1 MATIEIEQALPQ
13 MKQLLEQAAMGE
25 EVVIT
30 QNHLPIVKLVPVPV
44 SQSLA
49 SVVEGDTPAESLRDR
64 HSLVNLVSPQPHDG
78 DRLTPEERVNNWLN
92 FVQSLP
98 ANPRSLPEEALHRDS
113 MYD

>member
-1 MATIEIEQALPQ
+1 MTTIEIEQALPQ
-13 MKQLLEQAAMGE
+13 MKQLLERAAMGE

-30 QNHLPIVKLVPVPV
+30 QNHLPMVKLVAVPV

-49 SVVEGDTPAESLRDR
+49 SGVAGDTPAQSLRDR
-64 HSLVNLVSPQPHDG
+64 NSLVNLVSPKPNDG

-92 FVQSLP
+92 FIESLP
-98 ANPRSLPEEALHRDS
+98 ANPRRLPEEAFHRDS